1 MLSVFAVP
9 VVSPDNLAVEN
20 ISANALAVSW
30 ERPTEIDINGVL
42 RYYIIEY
49 YIVDQRNTLL
59 TVNVTG
65 DMLSTVLDNLNNFTD
80 YNVSV
85 AAFTVGTGP
94 FSSEIERTSENGTL
108 Q

>member
-1 MLSVFAVP
+1 M
-9 VVSPDNLAVEN
+9 VEN
-20 ISANALAVSW
+20 ISANALSVIW
-30 ERPTEIDINGVL
+30 DRPTEIDINGVL
-42 RYYIIEY
+42 RLYIIEY
-49 YIVDQRNTLL
+49 YIVDQSDTLL

-65 DMLSTVLDNLNNFTD
+65 NMTVLDNLNNFTD